1 MQQVRYRRGVV
12 SIVARLGDG
21 LRNVIDPR
29 LRSGRNRCE
38 VARQPEAAQ
47 KWQMQRPLQ
56 VAW

>member
-1 MQQVRYRRGVV
+1 M
-12 SIVARLGDG
+12 SIVVRLGDG

-29 LRSGRNRCE
+29 LCSGRNRCE